1 MSQYSTNEV
10 LELLCKF
17 DIPAAPVWNVDEV
30 VKLDYAKKRRM
41 IVSLED
47 PAWGSVTVA
56 GNPLNS
62 SLMSDEAPSPA
73 PLLGADT
80 DDVLLEWLAN

>member
-1 MSQYSTNEV
+1 
-10 LELLCKF
+10 
-17 DIPAAPVWNVDEV
+17 
-30 VKLDYAKKRRM
+30 M

-62 SLMSDEAPSPA
+62 SLMSDEAPAPA

-80 DDVLLEWLAN
+80 DDVLREWLGGGD